1 MEDQREVNLVVGYYN
16 YADLQALEGY
26 LQGTGITILSAAQ
39 DAQRVFDDAVRLEAD
54 AVLLCPQVS
63 GYRREFIDDLL
74 YHTSLER
81 SVPTIGWVDA
91 QSDDGRTMVAN
102 GAKGYVTMPMD
113 GAQGNKVVQFIHQ
126 AIEQVKREDRGEIA
140 AVRPVAASASQSW
153 QRKAVVPW
161 ISKGGGSTRTTLAV
175 NLAVALSHSK
185 LGNMPTVILDMDMT
199 KADAHTM
206 LGFTTNLTRARQQGL
221 PLLERGLYD
230 LLLRLSEVWE
240 TRGRSAITPRL
251 LDHYTVPC
259 MPDKAQLALLPGL
272 FNPAHADST
281 IFRDRQLIY
290 DIGKQIIDVMTQKYA
305 FVILDIGQDMTQPLH
320 RAAIEAADEVVVTV
334 PPQRTAV
341 TDVANAL
348 PALGRHFGDLSKF
361 KLVITSYDD
370 AFGMTEKEIITEVGL
385 PKLTTIPH
393 DAEVASVSI
402 NEGVPFVLTDN
413 GPLGEAVRGLA
424 GIYLPSMAG
433 RGRTGKGL
441 GGVMDG
447 LKRALV
453 REA

>member
-1 MEDQREVNLVVGYYN
+1 MEEPREVTLVVGYYN

-26 LQGTGITILSAAQ
+26 LQDTGVTILSAAQ

-54 AVLLCPQVS
+54 AVLLCPQVP

-74 YHTSLER
+74 YHTSLDA
-81 SVPTIGWVDA
+81 SIPTIGWVEA
-91 QSDDGRTMVAN
+91 KSDDGRTMVAN
-102 GAKGYVTMPMD
+102 GAMGYVTMPMD
-113 GAQGNKVVQFIHQ
+113 ATQGNKVVTLVRQ

-140 AVRPVAASASQSW
+140 VVRPVAASTAHSW

-185 LGNMPTVILDMDMT
+185 LGNMPTILLDMDMT

-206 LGFTTNLTRARQQGL
+206 LGFTTDLDRARREGL

-230 LLLRLSEVWE
+230 LLLRMSEVWE
-240 TRGRSAITPRL
+240 ARGESALTPRM
-251 LDHYTVPC
+251 LDHYTVSW
-259 MPDKAQLALLPGL
+259 MPDKAQLDLLPGL
-272 FNPAHADST
+272 FNPAHADAP
-281 IFRDRQLIY
+281 IFRDRSLTY
-290 DIGKQIIDVMTQKYA
+290 KIGRRIIDVMTQKYA
-305 FVILDIGQDMTQPLH
+305 FVVLDIGQDMTQPLH
-320 RAAIEAADEVVVTV
+320 RAAIEAADEVVITV

-348 PALGRHFGDLSKF
+348 PVLSRHFGGLSKF
-361 KLVITSYDD
+361 KLVITAYDD
-370 AFGMTEKEIITEVGL
+370 SFGLSEREIIKEVGL
-385 PKLTTIPH
+385 PKLITIPH
-393 DAEVASVSI
+393 DAAVSSLSI
-402 NEGVPFVLTDN
+402 NEGVPFVLTDD
-413 GPLGEAVRGLA
+413 GPLGEAMRELA
-424 GIYLPSMAG
+424 GIYLPDLAARR
-433 RGRTGKGL
+433 RGKALSSLVG
-441 GGVMDG
+441 G